1 MAVLVQIHAVR
12 WENGVYYKFLLGHLV
27 TGYWYHLE
35 RSLPDFQDGV
45 ILLGSCFSI
54 IVFSP
59 ASLAV
64 GAVPGEQGPVSMDV
78 PADQGQQPYGHQCHR
93 AADDG
98 GQGQAG
104 VFVRFFLLLP
114 IEGGGRVVHLKR
126 RRLGLDAFG
135 CFVGEIDV
143 AGFHGNHAH
152 TVWRLWFE
160 SREQNS
166 RFCHL

>member
-1 MAVLVQIHAVR
+1 MAVLVQIHAIR
-12 WENGVYYKFLLGHLV
+12 WENGVYYKLLLGHLV
-27 TGYWYHLE
+27 TGNWYHLE

-45 ILLGSCFSI
+45 ILLGSRFGI
-54 IVFSP
+54 VVFSP

-64 GAVPGEQGPVSMDV
+64 GAVPGEQGPVSVHV
-78 PADQGQQPYGHQCHR
+78 PADQGQQPYGHQRHH

-114 IEGGGRVVHLKR
+114 VEGGGGVVHLQR
-126 RRLGLDAFG
+126 RRLGLDALG
-135 CFVGEIDV
+135 RFVGEIDV

-152 TVWRLWFE
+152 PVR
-160 SREQNS
+160 
-166 RFCHL
+166 